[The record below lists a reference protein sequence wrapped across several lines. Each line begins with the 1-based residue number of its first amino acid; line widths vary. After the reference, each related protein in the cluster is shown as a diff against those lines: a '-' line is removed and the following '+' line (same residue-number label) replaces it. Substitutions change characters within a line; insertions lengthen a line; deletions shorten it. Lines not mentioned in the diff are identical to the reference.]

1 MHLILHMKNRYSKKR
16 KDTYIILPANFKR
29 FYKKIEAYFRLTLLV
44 NLISLNFT
52 GRIRSQIHTWVLL
65 FFQIYAH
72 SKSIN
77 SLNTFYFGSAPFL
90 IECARQMMRTKSL
103 SVTKMAAP
111 MEFFWEWK
119 KLPITCWISIFYLL
133 VSQEIYIFSK
143 SADFC
148 FEISSVS
155 IDNSHVI
162 KMGVF
167 KAIVLLRLKPVFL
180 FDRVNCVAIF
190 KPKALIMYIIVK
202 YNVLGNAT
210 RVMWINTTGPS
221 NRLIKAIAIHYL

>member
-1 MHLILHMKNRYSKKR
+1 MNFNKFEFPR
-16 KDTYIILPANFKR
+16 KDQIPDPHMGLTFCSDLCTFK
-29 FYKKIEAYFRLTLLV
+29 A
-44 NLISLNFT
+44 
-52 GRIRSQIHTWVLL
+52 
-65 FFQIYAH
+65 
-72 SKSIN
+72 N

-111 MEFFWEWK
+111 MELFWEWK
-119 KLPITCWISIFYLL
+119 KKPITCWISIFYLL
-133 VSQEIYIFSK
+133 VSHQIYIFSK
-143 SADFC
+143 SADVC

-190 KPKALIMYIIVK
+190 KPKVLIMYIIVK
-202 YNVLGNAT
+202 YNVLGNAA
-210 RVMWINTTGPS
+210 RVVCITTVRILS

>member
-1 MHLILHMKNRYSKKR
+1 MG
-16 KDTYIILPANFKR
+16 
-29 FYKKIEAYFRLTLLV
+29 LT
-44 NLISLNFT
+44 
-52 GRIRSQIHTWVLL
+52 

-190 KPKALIMYIIVK
+190 KPKALIMYIIMK

-210 RVMWINTTGPS
+210 RVMCINTTGPS

>member
-210 RVMWINTTGPS
+210 RVMCINTTGPS